1 MFKRI
6 KDFLNQVYLE
16 MKKVSWPSYNELRGS
31 TYLIIVFF
39 SFICSFFVWDWL
51 VNSKIY
57 ESVDMNWYSL
67 RVMSGKENK
76 VKDTIF
82 RELDFEKDLKAN
94 VEEIL
99 IPTENIVDIKNGK
112 KTVKEKS
119 LLPGYILV
127 KMIMNNETKFFI
139 ESVDGVMS
147 FVGPK
152 GSPQPVTEFEMSRYL
167 VSSDGDKLSAED
179 IDDIPFK
186 VGDSVKVIDGP
197 FKEFN
202 GLVQEINDRNRIK
215 VNVNIFGRPTPI
227 ELSVNQILSES

>member
-1 MFKRI
+1 
-6 KDFLNQVYLE
+6 
-16 MKKVSWPSYNELRGS
+16 
-31 TYLIIVFF
+31 
-39 SFICSFFVWDWL
+39 
-51 VNSKIY
+51 
-57 ESVDMNWYSL
+57 
-67 RVMSGKENK
+67 MSGKENK

-82 RELDFEKDLKAN
+82 RELDFEKDLKPN

-119 LLPGYILV
+119 LLPGYVLV

-139 ESVDGVMS
+139 ENIDGVMS

-152 GSPQPVTEFEMSRYL
+152 GSPQAVTEVEMSRYL
-167 VSSDGDKLSAED
+167 NTSDTDELSTETF
-179 IDDIPFK
+179 DDIPFK

-227 ELSVNQILSES
+227 ELSVNQILNES

>member
-1 MFKRI
+1 
-6 KDFLNQVYLE
+6 
-16 MKKVSWPSYNELRGS
+16 
-31 TYLIIVFF
+31 
-39 SFICSFFVWDWL
+39 
-51 VNSKIY
+51 
-57 ESVDMNWYSL
+57 MNWYSL

-99 IPTENIVDIKNGK
+99 IPTEN
-112 KTVKEKS
+112 
-119 LLPGYILV
+119 L
-127 KMIMNNETKFFI
+127 NNETKFFI

-152 GSPQPVTEFEMSRYL
+152 GSPQPVTEVEMSRYL
-167 VSSDGDKLSAED
+167 VSSDGDELSTED

-202 GLVQEINDRNRIK
+202 GLVQEVNDRNRIK

>member
-1 MFKRI
+1 
-6 KDFLNQVYLE
+6 
-16 MKKVSWPSYNELRGS
+16 
-31 TYLIIVFF
+31 
-39 SFICSFFVWDWL
+39 
-51 VNSKIY
+51 
-57 ESVDMNWYSL
+57 MNWYSL

-82 RELDFEKDLKAN
+82 RELDFEKDLKTN

-127 KMIMNNETKFFI
+127 KMVMSNEIKFFI
-139 ESVDGVMS
+139 ENVDGVMS

-152 GSPQPVTEFEMSRYL
+152 GSPQPVTEAEMSRYL
-167 VSSDGDKLSAED
+167 VSAESDEFSSEE
-179 IDDIPFK
+179 IDEIPFK

-202 GLVQEINDRNRIK
+202 GLVQEVNDRNRIK
-215 VNVNIFGRPTPI
+215 VNVFWFNFRKLWFWISSDFRIDFFSRTTKVG
-227 ELSVNQILSES
+227 LDQQSWNFKVFFDFFCLILKYL

>member
-1 MFKRI
+1 
-6 KDFLNQVYLE
+6 
-16 MKKVSWPSYNELRGS
+16 
-31 TYLIIVFF
+31 
-39 SFICSFFVWDWL
+39 
-51 VNSKIY
+51 
-57 ESVDMNWYSL
+57 MNWYSL
-67 RVMSGKENK
+67 RVMSGRENK
-76 VKDTIF
+76 VKDSIF

-127 KMIMNNETKFFI
+127 KMTMNNETKFFI
-139 ESVDGVMS
+139 ESIDGVMS

-152 GSPQPVTEFEMSRYL
+152 GIPQPVTEVEMTRYL
-167 VSSDGDKLSAED
+167 SVTESDDLSGDD
-179 IDDIPFK
+179 IDEIPFK

-202 GLVQEINDRNRIK
+202 GLVQEVNDRNRIK

-227 ELSVNQILSES
+227 ELSMNQILSES

>member
-1 MFKRI
+1 
-6 KDFLNQVYLE
+6 
-16 MKKVSWPSYNELRGS
+16 
-31 TYLIIVFF
+31 
-39 SFICSFFVWDWL
+39 
-51 VNSKIY
+51 
-57 ESVDMNWYSL
+57 MNWYSL
-67 RVMSGKENK
+67 RVMSGKESK

-152 GSPQPVTEFEMSRYL
+152 GNPQTITEVEMSRYL
-167 VSSDGDKLSAED
+167 VSVDGDELSNED
-179 IDDIPFK
+179 IDEIPFK

-197 FKEFN
+197 FKEFS
-202 GLVQEINDRNRIK
+202 GLVQEVNDRNRIK

-227 ELSVNQILSES
+227 ELSANQILSES

>member
-1 MFKRI
+1 
-6 KDFLNQVYLE
+6 
-16 MKKVSWPSYNELRGS
+16 
-31 TYLIIVFF
+31 
-39 SFICSFFVWDWL
+39 
-51 VNSKIY
+51 
-57 ESVDMNWYSL
+57 MNWYSL
-67 RVMSGKENK
+67 RVMSGRENK
-76 VKDTIF
+76 VKDSIF

-112 KTVKEKS
+112 KTVKEKN

-127 KMIMNNETKFFI
+127 KMTMNNETKFFI
-139 ESVDGVMS
+139 ESIDGVMS

-152 GSPQPVTEFEMSRYL
+152 GIPQPVTEVEMTRYL
-167 VSSDGDKLSAED
+167 SVTESDDLSGDD
-179 IDDIPFK
+179 IDEIPFK

-202 GLVQEINDRNRIK
+202 GLVQEVNDRNRIK

-227 ELSVNQILSES
+227 ELSMNQILSES

>member
-1 MFKRI
+1 
-6 KDFLNQVYLE
+6 
-16 MKKVSWPSYNELRGS
+16 
-31 TYLIIVFF
+31 
-39 SFICSFFVWDWL
+39 
-51 VNSKIY
+51 
-57 ESVDMNWYSL
+57 MNWYSL

-82 RELDFEKDLKAN
+82 RELDFEKDLKPN

-119 LLPGYILV
+119 LLPGYVLV

-139 ESVDGVMS
+139 ENIDGVMS

-152 GSPQPVTEFEMSRYL
+152 GSPQAVTEVEMSRYL
-167 VSSDGDKLSAED
+167 NTSDTDEFSTETV
-179 IDDIPFK
+179 DDIPFK

-227 ELSVNQILSES
+227 ELSVNQILNES

>member
-1 MFKRI
+1 
-6 KDFLNQVYLE
+6 L
-16 MKKVSWPSYNELRGS
+16 G
-31 TYLIIVFF
+31 
-39 SFICSFFVWDWL
+39 
-51 VNSKIY
+51 NSKVY
-57 ESVDMNWYSL
+57 EGIDMNWYSL
-67 RVMSGKENK
+67 RVMSGRENK
-76 VKDTIF
+76 VKDSIF
-82 RELDFEKDLKAN
+82 RELDFEKDLKSN

-139 ESVDGVMS
+139 ESIDGVMS

-152 GSPQPVTEFEMSRYL
+152 GSPQTVTELEMTRYL
-167 VSSDGDKLSAED
+167 MSTDGDDLSKDD
-179 IDDIPFK
+179 IDEIPFK

-202 GLVQEINDRNRIK
+202 GLVQEVNDRNRIK

-227 ELSVNQILSES
+227 ELSMNQILSES

>member
-1 MFKRI
+1 
-6 KDFLNQVYLE
+6 
-16 MKKVSWPSYNELRGS
+16 
-31 TYLIIVFF
+31 
-39 SFICSFFVWDWL
+39 
-51 VNSKIY
+51 
-57 ESVDMNWYSL
+57 MNWYSL

-82 RELDFEKDLKAN
+82 RELDFEKDLKPN

-119 LLPGYILV
+119 LLPGYVLV

-139 ESVDGVMS
+139 ENIDGVMS

-152 GSPQPVTEFEMSRYL
+152 GSPQAVTEVEMSRYL
-167 VSSDGDKLSAED
+167 NTSDTDELSTETF
-179 IDDIPFK
+179 DDIPFK

-227 ELSVNQILSES
+227 ELSVNQILNES

>member
-1 MFKRI
+1 
-6 KDFLNQVYLE
+6 L
-16 MKKVSWPSYNELRGS
+16 G
-31 TYLIIVFF
+31 
-39 SFICSFFVWDWL
+39 
-51 VNSKIY
+51 NSKVY
-57 ESVDMNWYSL
+57 EGIDMNWYSL
-67 RVMSGKENK
+67 RVMSGRENK
-76 VKDTIF
+76 VKDSIF
-82 RELDFEKDLKAN
+82 RELDFEKDLKSN

-139 ESVDGVMS
+139 ESIDGVMS

-152 GSPQPVTEFEMSRYL
+152 GSPQTVTELEMTRYL
-167 VSSDGDKLSAED
+167 ASTDGDDLSKD
-179 IDDIPFK
+179 NIDEIPFK

-202 GLVQEINDRNRIK
+202 GLVQEVNDRNRIK

-227 ELSVNQILSES
+227 ELSMNQILSES

>member
-1 MFKRI
+1 
-6 KDFLNQVYLE
+6 
-16 MKKVSWPSYNELRGS
+16 
-31 TYLIIVFF
+31 
-39 SFICSFFVWDWL
+39 
-51 VNSKIY
+51 
-57 ESVDMNWYSL
+57 MNWYSL

-152 GSPQPVTEFEMSRYL
+152 GSPQPVTEVEMSRYL
-167 VSSDGDKLSAED
+167 VSSDGD
-179 IDDIPFK
+179 
-186 VGDSVKVIDGP
+186 
-197 FKEFN
+197 
-202 GLVQEINDRNRIK
+202 
-215 VNVNIFGRPTPI
+215 
-227 ELSVNQILSES
+227 ELST

>member
-1 MFKRI
+1 
-6 KDFLNQVYLE
+6 
-16 MKKVSWPSYNELRGS
+16 
-31 TYLIIVFF
+31 
-39 SFICSFFVWDWL
+39 
-51 VNSKIY
+51 
-57 ESVDMNWYSL
+57 
-67 RVMSGKENK
+67 MSGRENK
-76 VKDTIF
+76 VKDSIF

-127 KMIMNNETKFFI
+127 KMSMNNETKFFI
-139 ESVDGVMS
+139 ESIDGVMS

-152 GSPQPVTEFEMSRYL
+152 GSPQAVTELEMARYL
-167 VSSDGDKLSAED
+167 SISDGDDLSGDDFE
-179 IDDIPFK
+179 DIPFK

-202 GLVQEINDRNRIK
+202 GLVQEINDKNRIK

-227 ELSVNQILSES
+227 ELSMNQILSES

>member
-1 MFKRI
+1 
-6 KDFLNQVYLE
+6 
-16 MKKVSWPSYNELRGS
+16 
-31 TYLIIVFF
+31 
-39 SFICSFFVWDWL
+39 
-51 VNSKIY
+51 
-57 ESVDMNWYSL
+57 MNWYSL

-82 RELDFEKDLKAN
+82 RELDFEKDLKPN

-119 LLPGYILV
+119 LLPGYVLV

-139 ESVDGVMS
+139 ENIDGVMS

-152 GSPQPVTEFEMSRYL
+152 GSPQAVTEVEMSRYL
-167 VSSDGDKLSAED
+167 NTSDTDELSTETV
-179 IDDIPFK
+179 DDIPFK

-227 ELSVNQILSES
+227 ELSVNQILNES